1 MLIPSAFPLS
11 LWRTFITTSILLP
24 DLCLKYSL
32 EYQKRASLFQL
43 LPWIP
48 LFVITFLEGQPYSS
62 CLYFQVSNLF
72 PKEKSPHSPKGQ
84 ISTVT
89 SDICLPAQL
98 TNFTLSSIFLTRI
111 SATLEFFAT
120 FSECMFS
127 EEMMVLSLQS
137 RLLGISPSVSPLWLH
152 NMSEVCFSIR
162 LPILVICRSSS
173 LTV

>member
-62 CLYFQVSNLF
+62 CLYFQVSNLLS
-72 PKEKSPHSPKGQ
+72 KEKSPHSPKGQ

-89 SDICLPAQL
+89 SDICLPAQP
-98 TNFTLSSIFLTRI
+98 TDFTLSSIFLTRI
-111 SATLEFFAT
+111 SATLEFF
-120 FSECMFS
+120 CYILRMH
-127 EEMMVLSLQS
+127 VLRRNDGSQPPLQTP
-137 RLLGISPSVSPLWLH
+137 GHFP
-152 NMSEVCFSIR
+152 FSI
-162 LPILVICRSSS
+162 STMAS
-173 LTV
+173 